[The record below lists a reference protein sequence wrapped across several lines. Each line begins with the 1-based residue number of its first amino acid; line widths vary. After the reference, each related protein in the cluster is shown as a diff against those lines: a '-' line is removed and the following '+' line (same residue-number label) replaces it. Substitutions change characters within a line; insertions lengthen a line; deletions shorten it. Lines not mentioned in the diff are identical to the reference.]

1 MFVITITEFKKLIG
15 HTVAAADKEP
25 VLITKSNKPRCV
37 LMSYKEY
44 NQMVQNQKDYVEPVP
59 LPPEGPKPTP
69 TLVLEKPKEYVEQ
82 KMDMD
87 KIAGMTIEQILSL
100 HGTAW
105 ND

>member
-15 HTVAAADKEP
+15 HTVAVADKQP
-25 VLITKSNKPRCV
+25 VFITKSNKPRCV
-37 LMSYKEY
+37 LLSYDEY
-44 NQMVQNQKDYVEPVP
+44 NRMVQNQKDYVAPVEQ
-59 LPPEGPKPTP
+59 PEVPNPTP